1 MKIPVL
7 EQYFLKVQREKIGTK
22 SNIQIGCKDVA
33 ESKRLDK
40 HNQRKEREF
49 AAKRLLLVRQNLY
62 TLILFRLN
70 WKNNCTMVHNTKSK
84 RA

>member
-49 AAKRLLLVRQNLY
+49 AAKRL
-62 TLILFRLN
+62 
-70 WKNNCTMVHNTKSK
+70 
-84 RA
+84 